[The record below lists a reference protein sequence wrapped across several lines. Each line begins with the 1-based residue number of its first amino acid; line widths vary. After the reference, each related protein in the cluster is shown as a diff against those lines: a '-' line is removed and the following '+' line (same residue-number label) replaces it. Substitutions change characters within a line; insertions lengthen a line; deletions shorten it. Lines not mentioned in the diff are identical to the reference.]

1 MELNQSSAWL
11 EHYLKT
17 IDMDVSLDDP
27 RMIPIRNFSFIW
39 NSFEGRVNHHRVW
52 ESLRVFAPSPE
63 CVTVTY
69 SFFAKRYVE
78 NNKFNDVFDDLWPN
92 NEFAGKHRNDVIGF
106 LCSKAPSL
114 QEQNIAC
121 GMICQRLRHNFIHGR
136 KRPRELP
143 DQSELFNVADYY
155 LQELIEHLP

>member
-11 EHYLKT
+11 EHHFNT
-17 IDMDVSLDDP
+17 IDMDISLDDQL
-27 RMIPIRNFSFIW
+27 MAPIRNFPFIW
-39 NSFEGRVNHHRVW
+39 NIFECRVGEDVMA
-52 ESLRVFAPSPE
+52 SLCHYSPSDE
-63 CVTVTY
+63 CVRMTF
-69 SFFAKRYVE
+69 SFFHNRYVE
-78 NNKFNDVFDDLWPN
+78 NGMINDCFDDLWPS
-92 NEFAGKHRNDVIGF
+92 ARKSHRKEVIRY

-143 DQSELFNVADYY
+143 EQSELFNVADNY
-155 LQELIEHLP
+155 LQELIEHMP